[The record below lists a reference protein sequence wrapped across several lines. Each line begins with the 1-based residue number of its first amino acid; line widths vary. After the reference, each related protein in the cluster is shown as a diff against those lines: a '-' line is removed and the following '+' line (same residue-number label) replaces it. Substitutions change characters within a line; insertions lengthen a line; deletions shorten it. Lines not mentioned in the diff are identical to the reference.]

1 MPEKLTLEWL
11 KEMISHEIQKAHKSN
26 SMLLESPYN
35 EEEQPDPGVFAEIG
49 NMLNGRSAVST
60 IVIMTPEN
68 PLGKKISDEE
78 NAERRE
84 QFELAMQKAGQQ
96 LIPII
101 GKYGAEE
108 NSYILPGMSREGA
121 IEHGSD
127 FDQDSVIYGEKK
139 KFPEGDAIE
148 FQMIYTSKGTEY
160 DTDAGLRYVAVSGEE
175 ADSRNDLFSKY
186 KGVKFFI
193 PFYEP
198 EYEGVYPW
206 DLNEQPEPEEAPND
220 EVSIEQ

>member
-11 KEMISHEIQKAHKSN
+11 REMINHQIENMQKNN
-26 SMLLESPYN
+26 SMLLESPYDA
-35 EEEQPDPGVFAEIG
+35 EEQPDPGMFTEIG
-49 NMLNGRSAVST
+49 NMLNGRSSVST

-84 QFELAMQKAGQQ
+84 QFEAAMQQAGQQ
-96 LIPII
+96 LIPIV

-108 NSYILPGMSREGA
+108 NSYILPSMSREDA
-121 IEHGSD
+121 IQQGSD

-160 DTDAGLRYVAVSGEE
+160 DQEAGLRYVAVSGEA

-186 KGVKFFI
+186 KGIKFFI
-193 PFYEP
+193 PFYES
-198 EYEGVYPW
+198 EYEGVFPW